1 MGCGGSTNSK
11 LSSLTEQTTFDD
23 FDDEERSFN
32 PEEFKTAL
40 QFSVAAGSQT
50 SIRNVNI
57 ISLARFQ
64 NQNAIIVEYTI
75 QKDGILPSLLSHM
88 SLISTYISNGSMTSA
103 LQTNG
108 FPNVSVNHSH
118 CFIKFADVSVVKSN
132 PILKVTQVKLL
143 LMEIRYISI
152 H

>member
-1 MGCGGSTNSK
+1 MGCVNSK
-11 LSSLTEQTTFDD
+11 NKKLATLTEQTTFDD

-32 PEEFKTAL
+32 AEEFKCAL

-50 SIRNVNI
+50 SGRNVNI
-57 ISLARFQ
+57 ISLASLQ

-88 SLISTYISNGSMTSA
+88 SLISTYISNGSMSLA

-108 FPNVSVNHSH
+108 FPNVSVNDPH
-118 CFIKFADVSVVKSN
+118 CFIKFADVSVVKN
-132 PILKVTQVKLL
+132 KPILKVTQVNLL
-143 LMEIRYISI
+143 LTEN
-152 H
+152 

>member
-1 MGCGGSTNSK
+1 MGCGGSTNNK

-40 QFSVAAGSQT
+40 QFSIAAGSQT

-75 QKDGILPSLLSHM
+75 QKDGILQNLLSHM

-118 CFIKFADVSVVKSN
+118 CFIKFADASVVKSN
-132 PILKVTQVKLL
+132 PILKVTQVNLL
-143 LMEIRYISI
+143 LMETRYI
-152 H
+152 